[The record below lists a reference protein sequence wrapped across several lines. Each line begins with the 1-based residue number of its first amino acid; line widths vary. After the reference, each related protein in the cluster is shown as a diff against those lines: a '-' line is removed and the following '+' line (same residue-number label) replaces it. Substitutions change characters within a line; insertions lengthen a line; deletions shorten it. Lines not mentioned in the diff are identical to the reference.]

1 MPNRIIK
8 ETICYSDDIDH
19 LSAFAETVFYR
30 LLVRVDDYGRIDAR
44 PSFLKSMLFVTKTG
58 VTEKNVS
65 EAVAQMASLGL
76 VRLYEVDGKPFLCL
90 PKWHLHQRIR
100 DSKAKYPEPPQEAN
114 DFEDS
119 RQLAANRGES
129 PPESNPN
136 PNSNNSYRRVRAREG
151 ATEEPEPDPP
161 PDPPPDI
168 AAFCQANLPAMNA
181 NAYQELADFLSN
193 GITTEMVM
201 YAVNATRD
209 NGSFSWSYARAIMD
223 SWVCKGFTTLDS
235 AKTDIALFKARGQPR
250 SRARDPTGDVP
261 DSVYGGYVDIP
272 VNA

>member
-8 ETICYSDDIDH
+8 ETICYSDDIDR

-58 VTEKNVS
+58 VSEKNVS

-136 PNSNNSYRRVRAREG
+136 PNSSNSRRVRAREG
-151 ATEEPEPDPP
+151 SPEESEPDPP

-209 NGSFSWSYARAIMD
+209 NGSMSWSYARAIMD
-223 SWVCKGFTTLDS
+223 AWVCKGFTTLDA
-235 AKTDIALFKARGQPR
+235 AKTDIALFKARGKNGK
-250 SRARDPTGDVP
+250 AKGTADNDPY
-261 DSVYGGYVDIP
+261 SVYGGYINIP
-272 VNA
+272 SGGG